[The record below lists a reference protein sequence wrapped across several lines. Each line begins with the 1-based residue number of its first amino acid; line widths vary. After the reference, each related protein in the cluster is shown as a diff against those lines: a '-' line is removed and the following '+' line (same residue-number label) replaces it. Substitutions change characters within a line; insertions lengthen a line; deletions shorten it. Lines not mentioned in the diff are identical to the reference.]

1 MKPPG
6 RSRAEAPRDEDGFT
20 LIEMMVV
27 MAIVALVLAFLVPS
41 LGPASGRALDAATS
55 QFKADLEQARLMAI
69 AERTRTRILVPIN
82 NTDFSGASSSHA
94 PWPGEITSRGY
105 LIVSQKRTDAL
116 WRQRGKWN
124 RFPQGVAVQ
133 SIVQPSPAPAPTA
146 SPIDVGGTGTATY
159 NFSGP
164 YIEFL
169 ANGSCNLNP
178 SASPAPA
185 ATLGDGFVDSSG
197 TFVQKNSKLRF
208 TVTIDPLTG
217 SVSAK

>member
-1 MKPPG
+1 
-6 RSRAEAPRDEDGFT
+6 
-20 LIEMMVV
+20 
-27 MAIVALVLAFLVPS
+27 
-41 LGPASGRALDAATS
+41 
-55 QFKADLEQARLMAI
+55 
-69 AERTRTRILVPIN
+69 
-82 NTDFSGASSSHA
+82 
-94 PWPGEITSRGY
+94 

-124 RFPQGVAVQ
+124 RFPQGVTVQ